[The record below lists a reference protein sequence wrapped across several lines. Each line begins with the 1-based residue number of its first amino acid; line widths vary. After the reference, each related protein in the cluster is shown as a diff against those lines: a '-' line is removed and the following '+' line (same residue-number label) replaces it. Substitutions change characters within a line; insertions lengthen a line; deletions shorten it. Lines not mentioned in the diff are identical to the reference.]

1 MKSMLRILLVPFVAL
16 AFAGV
21 ASAQGTSSST
31 APSKSSTA
39 SSTKSDTTK
48 STDTKSSKSSAP
60 KVQRVRGEL
69 TAVDA
74 KAGSAKVKLK
84 DKELSL
90 SAESQ
95 EAKDSLAK
103 VKVGDNVRV
112 AYVEAD
118 GKLTM
123 KSISK
128 SKLPLPKSSAPA
140 GTPGKSTTSS
150 DTKPAK

>member
-21 ASAQGTSSST
+21 ASAQGTSST
-31 APSKSSTA
+31 P
-39 SSTKSDTTK
+39 STKSSDTTK
-48 STDTKSSKSSAP
+48 STDTKSSKSSAA

-69 TAVDA
+69 TAADA
-74 KAGSAKVKLK
+74 KAGTAKVKLK

-128 SKLPLPKSSAPA
+128 SKLPLPKSSAPSTS
-140 GTPGKSTTSS
+140 GSTKSSTAS